1 MMQHKATQLSPLEE
15 HLFQAWAKANQVE
28 NHDDPNNQYDHR
40 AEYKRGNGMIHAP
53 GLMNKVSSAHNDHME
68 RQQES
73 EKTKGDDIKKAV
85 GDHVNEQDKKVQTDM
100 QIQKAH
106 HDLQQLLLKRKLG
119 L

>member
-40 AEYKRGNGMIHAP
+40 AEYKRGNGMIHPP
-53 GLMNKVSSAHNDHME
+53 GLLNKVSSAHNDHVE
-68 RQQES
+68 RMQDS
-73 EKTKGDDIKKAV
+73 AATKEADMKKAV
-85 GDHVNEQDKKVQTDM
+85 SDHVAEQDKKVQTDM
-100 QIQKAH
+100 QIQKGH

-119 L
+119 I